1 MKKTNTLY
9 YLLIGLL
16 MVIVQTI
23 PAFGQSLKEIYA
35 TGTVAFV
42 AEMTIDES
50 TLPEDEFFEGIVDIG
65 ADVAGNIYLCDIQ
78 ACNIKKFS
86 AEGKFLK
93 IIGRKGQGPGEFN
106 MPSRMAVTG
115 ERLFIYDMGNR
126 RLCALTTDG
135 EYIKSIGIQNT
146 EGQPRNMRAH
156 PRGDVI
162 IEREIVH
169 YQDQDRPQDCVIQV
183 FSPELELKKTISTH
197 QVLRN
202 KFRTIQGMF
211 SNIIQPFT
219 PDVFW
224 DVAPDGKIVI
234 GLAKDYT
241 IETHHF
247 EKGLLSSFKH
257 TYEAVKVTDHDKE
270 QFFSGI
276 TFSTSEG
283 GDSELPKEI
292 KKLTEFPKTK
302 PAFDALF
309 VDFEGNILVHPV
321 RKDPEGSSPKCDAF
335 APEGKFIGTVNITGL
350 KAFPRG
356 ALMGKGFV
364 WVIERDE
371 EDQVQVVKYRI
382 TPGKNSR
389 IDPDLDSIDI
399 DRPIARLD
407 FVGQRRYVKRVAG
420 LALIDKKLTAWSY
433 I

>member
-1 MKKTNTLY
+1 MKKTNTLI

-16 MVIVQTI
+16 LVIVQTI
-23 PAFGQSLKEIYA
+23 PANGQSLKEIYA
-35 TGTVAFV
+35 TGTVEFV

-50 TLPEDEFFEGIVDIG
+50 ALPENEFFEGIVDIG
-65 ADVAGNIYLCDIQ
+65 ADAAGNIYLCDFQ

-86 AEGKFLK
+86 ADGKFLK
-93 IIGRKGQGPGEFN
+93 IIGRKGQGPGEFS
-106 MPSRMAVTG
+106 MPSRIAVTG
-115 ERLFIYDMGNR
+115 DRLFIYDMGNR
-126 RLCALTTDG
+126 HLCALTTDG

-146 EGQPRNMRAH
+146 EGRPRNMRAH
-156 PRGDVI
+156 LRGDII

-169 YQDQDRPQDCVIQV
+169 YRDQDRPQDCLIQI

-197 QVLRN
+197 QILRN
-202 KFRTIQGMF
+202 KYRNIQGMF
-211 SNIIQPFT
+211 SNIMQPFT

-224 DVAPDGKIVI
+224 YVAPDGKIVI

-241 IETHHF
+241 VETHHF

-257 TYEAVKVTDHDKE
+257 TYEAVKVTDQDKE

-309 VDFEGNILVHPV
+309 VDSEGNILVHTV
-321 RKDPEGSSPKCDAF
+321 REDTVGSPPKFDAF
-335 APEGKFIGTVNITGL
+335 DLEGKFIGTVNITGL
-350 KAFPRG
+350 KAFPRE

-371 EDQVQVVKYRI
+371 EGQTQVVKYRI
-382 TPGKNSR
+382 APGK
-389 IDPDLDSIDI
+389 
-399 DRPIARLD
+399 
-407 FVGQRRYVKRVAG
+407 
-420 LALIDKKLTAWSY
+420 
-433 I
+433 

>member
-1 MKKTNTLY
+1 MKKTNTFY

-16 MVIVQTI
+16 MVIAQTI
-23 PAFGQSLKEIYA
+23 PASSQSLKEIYA

-42 AEMTIDES
+42 AEITIDES

-65 ADVAGNIYLCDIQ
+65 SDEAGNIYLCDIQ

-86 AEGKFLK
+86 ADGKFIK
-93 IIGRKGQGPGEFN
+93 TIGRKGQGPGEFN
-106 MPSRMAVTG
+106 MPWRMAVTG
-115 ERLFIYDMGNR
+115 NRLFIYDMGNR
-126 RLCALTTDG
+126 RLCSLTTDG

-146 EGQPRNMRAH
+146 EGRPRNMRAH
-156 PRGDVI
+156 PGGNILV
-162 IEREIVH
+162 EREIIH
-169 YQDQDRPQDCVIQV
+169 YREEDRPQDCLIQI

-224 DVAPDGKIVI
+224 YVAPDGKIVI
-234 GLAKDYT
+234 GIAKDYT
-241 IETHHF
+241 IETHHS

-257 TYEAVKVTDHDKE
+257 TYKPVKVTEQDKE
-270 QFFSGI
+270 KFFSTI
-276 TFSTSEG
+276 TFSSSEG

-309 VDFEGNILVHPV
+309 VDFEGNILVHTV
-321 RKDPEGSSPKCDAF
+321 RKDPEGPMPMFDAF
-335 APEGKFIGTVNITGL
+335 DSEGKFLGTVNITGL

-356 ALMGKGFV
+356 ALVGRNCV
-364 WVIERDE
+364 WIIERDE
-371 EDQVQVVKYRI
+371 EDQVQVVKYRFA
-382 TPGKNSR
+382 PGK
-389 IDPDLDSIDI
+389 
-399 DRPIARLD
+399 
-407 FVGQRRYVKRVAG
+407 
-420 LALIDKKLTAWSY
+420 
-433 I
+433 

>member
-1 MKKTNTLY
+1 MKKTNTFY

-16 MVIVQTI
+16 MVIAQTI
-23 PAFGQSLKEIYA
+23 PASSQSLKEIYA

-42 AEMTIDES
+42 AETTIDES
-50 TLPEDEFFEGIVDIG
+50 TLPENEFFEGIVDIG
-65 ADVAGNIYLCDIQ
+65 SDEAENIYLCDIQ

-86 AEGKFLK
+86 ADGKFIK
-93 IIGRKGQGPGEFN
+93 TIGRKGQGPGEFN
-106 MPSRMAVTG
+106 MPWRMAVTG
-115 ERLFIYDMGNR
+115 NRLFIYDMGNR

-146 EGQPRNMRAH
+146 EGRPRNMRAH
-156 PRGDVI
+156 PGGNILV
-162 IEREIVH
+162 EREIIH
-169 YQDQDRPQDCVIQV
+169 YREEDRPQDCLIQI

-224 DVAPDGKIVI
+224 YVAPDGKIVI
-234 GLAKDYT
+234 GIAKDYT
-241 IETHHF
+241 IETHHS

-257 TYEAVKVTDHDKE
+257 TYKPVKVTEQDKE
-270 QFFSGI
+270 KFFSTI
-276 TFSTSEG
+276 TFSSSEG

-309 VDFEGNILVHPV
+309 VDSEGNILVHTV
-321 RKDPEGSSPKCDAF
+321 RKDPEGSSPKFDAF
-335 APEGKFIGTVNITGL
+335 SPEGKFIGTVNITGL

-356 ALMGKGFV
+356 ALVGRNCV
-364 WVIERDE
+364 WILERDE
-371 EDQVQVVKYRI
+371 EDQVQVVKYRFA
-382 TPGKNSR
+382 PGK
-389 IDPDLDSIDI
+389 
-399 DRPIARLD
+399 
-407 FVGQRRYVKRVAG
+407 
-420 LALIDKKLTAWSY
+420 
-433 I
+433 

>member
-1 MKKTNTLY
+1 MKKTNTPY

-23 PAFGQSLKEIYA
+23 PAYSQSLEEIYA

-65 ADVAGNIYLCDIQ
+65 SDEAGNIYLCDIE

-86 AEGKFLK
+86 ADGKFLK
-93 IIGRKGQGPGEFN
+93 IIGRKGQGPGEFSR
-106 MPSRMAVTG
+106 PSRMAVTG
-115 ERLFIYDMGNR
+115 DRLFIYDGGNL

-135 EYIKSIGIQNT
+135 EYIKSIGVQNT
-146 EGQPRNMRAH
+146 EGRPRNMRAH
-156 PRGDVI
+156 PEGDVI

-169 YQDQDRPQDCVIQV
+169 YQDQDRPQDCLIQV

-197 QVLRN
+197 QILRN

-224 DVAPDGKIVI
+224 YVAPDGKIVI

-241 IETHHF
+241 VETHHF

-257 TYEAVKVTDHDKE
+257 TYEAVKVTDQDKE
-270 QFFSGI
+270 RFFSGI
-276 TFSTSEG
+276 TYTTEG
-283 GDSELPKEI
+283 GSSEIPKEI

-309 VDFEGNILVHPV
+309 VDFEGNILVHTV
-321 RKDPEGSSPKCDAF
+321 RKDPEGSSPKFDAF
-335 APEGKFIGTVNITGL
+335 SPEGKFVGTVNITGL

-356 ALMGKGFV
+356 ALVGRDCV
-364 WVIERDE
+364 WIIERDE
-371 EDQVQVVKYRI
+371 EDQVQVVKYRFA
-382 TPGKNSR
+382 PGK
-389 IDPDLDSIDI
+389 
-399 DRPIARLD
+399 
-407 FVGQRRYVKRVAG
+407 
-420 LALIDKKLTAWSY
+420 
-433 I
+433 